1 MTPADFAAVMGNGNA
16 NRGGYGGWGGFGD
29 GQGWWVL
36 LLFLFAM
43 NGGWGNNGWGNNGG
57 GLNGAAVPYM
67 MSESTQAA
75 VQNGFNQQ
83 SILNGINGINSTLAN
98 GFADAAV
105 ARCNAQTTTLQAL
118 SNNQMGL
125 CQTLNANQS
134 GLQQTLNNNQMG
146 LYQTLNANQNAN
158 TAAQNQLAMNLQ
170 QCCCDNARNIES
182 LRFTVAQENCADRQ
196 AISDGLRDVIA
207 NQTANTQ
214 ALINSQNQG
223 FQAIQDKLCQLE
235 LDGVR
240 QQLDTERRENVALQ
254 NRLQMANLAASQ
266 NAQTA
271 AIIQDNNAQTA
282 NLIRAI
288 NPAPVP
294 SYNVPNPYTGCC
306 GSQGYYGCGCAG

>member
-1 MTPADFAAVMGNGNA
+1 MSPADFAAVMGNGNA
-16 NRGGYGGWGGFGD
+16 NRGGFGGGFGGFGD
-29 GQGWWVL
+29 GAWWIVI
-36 LLFLFAM
+36 LFLFAM
-43 NGGWGNNGWGNNGG
+43 NGGWGNNGGGRWGNGDIG
-57 GLNGAAVPYM
+57 AVPYM
-67 MSESTQAA
+67 MTESTQAA

-83 SILNGINGINSTLAN
+83 GIQSGINSLNQTVAN

-125 CQTLNANQS
+125 Y
-134 GLQQTLNNNQMG
+134 QTLNNNQMG

-170 QCCCDNARNIES
+170 NCCCENRAGLAD
-182 LRFTVAQENCADRQ
+182 LKYTVAQENCADRQ

-240 QQLDTERRENVALQ
+240 QQLDNERRENVALQ

-266 NAQTA
+266 TAQTA
-271 AIIQDNNAQTA
+271 ALIQDNNAQTA

>member
-1 MTPADFAAVMGNGNA
+1 MSPADFAAVMGTGN
-16 NRGGYGGWGGFGD
+16 NRGYGGGWGGFGD

-43 NGGWGNNGWGNNGG
+43 NGGWGNRGGYGGGNGG
-57 GLNGAAVPYM
+57 GFGDVGAVPYM
-67 MSESTQAA
+67 MTEATQQA
-75 VQNGFNQQ
+75 VQRGFDQQ
-83 SILNGINGINSTLAN
+83 GIQSGINSLNQTVAN

-105 ARCNAQTTTLQAL
+105 ANCQGNANITAAITNGQYATAQAITGAKDTINGTLYANQLA
-118 SNNQMGL
+118 NNQTM
-125 CQTLNANQS
+125 
-134 GLQQTLNNNQMG
+134 
-146 LYQTLNANQNAN
+146 
-158 TAAQNQLAMNLQ
+158 NQLAMNLQ
-170 QCCCDNARNIES
+170 NCCCENRAGLAD
-182 LRFTVAQENCADRQ
+182 LKYTVATENCADRQ
-196 AISDGLRDVIA
+196 AVSDGLRDVIA

-214 ALINSQNQG
+214 ALINSQTQG

-240 QQLDTERRENVALQ
+240 QQLDNERRENVALQ

-306 GSQGYYGCGCAG
+306 GQGYYGCGCNG

>member
-1 MTPADFAAVMGNGNA
+1 MDYGQMSPADFAAVMGNGNR
-16 NRGGYGGWGGFGD
+16 NGFGGGFGD
-29 GQGWWVL
+29 ASGAWWIII
-36 LLFLFAM
+36 LFLFM
-43 NGGWGNNGWGNNGG
+43 LGGGRWGGNGG
-57 GLNGAAVPYM
+57 GNDAVPYM
-67 MSESTQAA
+67 MTESTQAA

-83 SILNGINGINSTLAN
+83 GILSGINGINQTLAN

-125 CQTLNANQS
+125 
-134 GLQQTLNNNQMG
+134 
-146 LYQTLNANQNAN
+146 YQTLNANQNAN
-158 TAAQNQLAMNLQ
+158 TAAMNQLAMGLQ

-214 ALINSQNQG
+214 AIINSQNQAS
-223 FQAIQDKLCQLE
+223 QNILDKLCQLE
-235 LDGVR
+235 LDSYKQKVSD
-240 QQLDTERRENVALQ
+240 QAAEIAALKG
-254 NRLQMANLAASQ
+254 AASQ
-266 NAQTA
+266 TAQTA
-271 AIIQDNNAQTA
+271 QLIQDNNLQTA

-294 SYNVPNPYTGCC
+294 SYQVPNPFTGCC
-306 GSQGYYGCGCAG
+306 SQNYCGCAG